1 MHIRYSHLVLSF
13 AVAMPLS
20 AASLTA
26 VRAENGN
33 PPGYECSMH
42 HSGYLM
48 HKNTGCLS
56 GGISAVVSR
65 IEAPSQPQIGT
76 FAPSFNL
83 EYGVAIGAKWLTRYG
98 FETELEKT
106 IEGPNWTPEGFS
118 SSFYIS
124 TKFIWARD
132 ESGYSGSS
140 TNESSGQY
148 SGVTLNTSGSTFGNS
163 SVGGGVVGNGSATN
177 SWHIGSIGLGANFI
191 PDGEQPKY
199 SFAVEVRPFWE
210 RIKYDSNG
218 YAEVQYNGSLYNNTY
233 QTYGLDTQDNYFG
246 TSVEAR
252 AYLTPNWCDYVV
264 FDIGGRVDLAYHEGK
279 GNFWQDTSA
288 GASQY
293 SESHSYRDS
302 GFTVGGGVTGGATF
316 KFPDRVGFGAWTAR
330 AEIDYS
336 VLPDVTSFNFRGAPN
351 DPAGA
356 FTQKNLE
363 RLTVTF
369 GVRRPF

>member
-1 MHIRYSHLVLSF
+1 MENRFTRLVVSL
-13 AVAMPLS
+13 AVATPLTG
-20 AASLTA
+20 ASVMLA
-26 VRAENGN
+26 RAENGN
-33 PPGYECSMH
+33 PPGYECAMH

-48 HKNTGCLS
+48 HKRPGCLS
-56 GGISAVVSR
+56 GGISAAVSR
-65 IEAPSQPQIGT
+65 IEAPSQPKIGT
-76 FAPSFNL
+76 FAPSFNV
-83 EYGVAIGAKWLTRYG
+83 ENGVAVGAKWVTRYG

-106 IEGPNWTPEGFS
+106 IEGPNWAPAGFS

-124 TKFIWARD
+124 TRFIWARD

-140 TNESSGQY
+140 TNASNGQY
-148 SGVTLNTSGSTFGNS
+148 SGVTLNTSGSTFGNNS
-163 SVGGGVVGNGSATN
+163 AGGGVVGNGSATN
-177 SWHIGSIGLGANFI
+177 SWHIGSIGFGANFL
-191 PDGEQPKY
+191 PDTPQPKH

-252 AYLTPNWCDYVV
+252 AYLTPHWCDYVV
-264 FDIGGRVDLAYHEGK
+264 FDVGGRVDLAYHEGK
-279 GNFWQDTSA
+279 GNFWQMTSA
-288 GASQY
+288 GKSQY
-293 SESHSYRDS
+293 SEGQSYRDS
-302 GFTVGGGVTGGATF
+302 GFTVGGGVTGGATI
-316 KFPDRVGFGAWTAR
+316 KIPDRVGLGAWSAR

-351 DPAGA
+351 DSPGA

-363 RLTVTF
+363 RITLTF
-369 GVRRPF
+369 GFRRPF